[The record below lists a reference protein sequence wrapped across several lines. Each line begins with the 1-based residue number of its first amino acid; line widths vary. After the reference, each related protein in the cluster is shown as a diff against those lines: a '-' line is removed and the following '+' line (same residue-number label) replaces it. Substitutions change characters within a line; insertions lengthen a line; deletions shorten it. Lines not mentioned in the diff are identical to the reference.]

1 MKDLVNEGRH
11 LQDNF
16 KDKLIKENPMQLSP
30 IDTLGQKSEMS
41 PSKLDKHYKIN
52 HPVLTL
58 LKIESSNKD
67 DSKSY
72 TNHQYIMT
80 MVFGIKASSA
90 NTMSNADS
98 LMRDAG
104 KIAKM
109 ICDLLDNY
117 NTDHYPGRP
126 TQKGN
131 NITIPIK
138 VTTWTGD

>member
-16 KDKLIKENPMQLSP
+16 KDKLVKENPMISP
-30 IDTLGQKSEMS
+30 TIAT
-41 PSKLDKHYKIN
+41 PSKLDVHYKIN

-58 LKIESSNKD
+58 LSIKQSGGE
-67 DSKSY
+67 SKSMSSS
-72 TNHQYIMT
+72 QSIMIMT
-80 MVFGIKASSA
+80 FGLKSSDTNMMDSA
-90 NTMSNADS
+90 S
-98 LMRDAG
+98 LMKDAS

-117 NTDHYPGRP
+117 NTDHYTGRP
-126 TQKGN
+126 SQKEN
-131 NITIPIK
+131 TIISPIK

>member
-16 KDKLIKENPMQLSP
+16 KDKLVKENPMISP
-30 IDTLGQKSEMS
+30 TIDT
-41 PSKLDKHYKIN
+41 PSKLDAHYKIN

-58 LKIESSNKD
+58 LSIKPSGGE
-67 DSKSY
+67 SKSMSSS
-72 TNHQYIMT
+72 QSIMIMT
-80 MVFGIKASSA
+80 FGLKSSDKNMMDPA
-90 NTMSNADS
+90 S
-98 LMRDAG
+98 LMKDAS

-117 NTDHYPGRP
+117 NTDHYTGRP
-126 TQKGN
+126 SYKQDT
-131 NITIPIK
+131 IIIPIK

>member
-16 KDKLIKENPMQLSP
+16 KDKLVKENPMISST
-30 IDTLGQKSEMS
+30 IAT
-41 PSKLDKHYKIN
+41 PSKLDAHYKIN

-58 LKIESSNKD
+58 LSIKQSGGE
-67 DSKSY
+67 SKSMSSS
-72 TNHQYIMT
+72 QSIMIMT
-80 MVFGIKASSA
+80 FGLKSSDTNMMDSA
-90 NTMSNADS
+90 S
-98 LMRDAG
+98 LMKDAS

-117 NTDHYPGRP
+117 NTDHYTGRP
-126 TQKGN
+126 SQKEN
-131 NITIPIK
+131 TIIIPIK

>member
-16 KDKLIKENPMQLSP
+16 KEKLVKEDPM
-30 IDTLGQKSEMS
+30 MS
-41 PSKLDKHYKIN
+41 PTISASSKLDAHYKIN

-58 LKIESSNKD
+58 LSIKQSGGE
-67 DSKSY
+67 SKSMSSS
-72 TNHQYIMT
+72 QSMMIMT
-80 MVFGIKASSA
+80 FGLKSSDT
-90 NTMSNADS
+90 TMMDSES
-98 LMRDAG
+98 LMKDAS
-104 KIAKM
+104 KIARM

-126 TQKGN
+126 SQKEN
-131 NITIPIK
+131 TIIIPIK